1 MTTRQQTC
9 EASMLVGQPSSRSNS
24 EEGPTPVAV
33 LPVPLELVDRFSI
46 FPTAEFLW
54 TSLGNLSENKSCKG
68 VEAIL
73 SPARTRA
80 AKGGGDSLSSH
91 IEVLMATAIDTLCVV
106 LFGVVFFFSKINYLI
121 PVPHFPEFSERLG
134 VNQASFLAPLFPY

>member
-1 MTTRQQTC
+1 MTTRQQRC

-24 EEGPTPVAV
+24 EEGPTTVAV

-46 FPTAEFLW
+46 FTTAVFLW

-80 AKGGGDSLSSH
+80 AKAWRRFSLQPHRGPNGDSH
-91 IEVLMATAIDTLCVV
+91 RYALCSA
-106 LFGVVFFFSKINYLI
+106 FWGGCFFF
-121 PVPHFPEFSERLG
+121 FED
-134 VNQASFLAPLFPY
+134 